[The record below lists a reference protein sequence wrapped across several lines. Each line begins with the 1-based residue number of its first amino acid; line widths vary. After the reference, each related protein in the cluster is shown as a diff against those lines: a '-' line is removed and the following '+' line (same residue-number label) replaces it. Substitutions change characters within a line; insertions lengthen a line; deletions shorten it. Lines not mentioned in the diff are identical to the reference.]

1 MSIDLNTTAFLFP
14 GQGSQRAGMG
24 RALADSDPQ
33 AAQVFAQADEILGF
47 SLTKLCW
54 DEPAEVLNE
63 TENAQPALLAHSV
76 AVLRALQA
84 RFPGIRPA
92 SAAGHSLGE
101 FTALVAAEA
110 LKFEDALLLVR
121 ERGMAM
127 KHAGEINPGG
137 MLAALGADI
146 ATTEQACE
154 EASERTGK
162 IVGVAND
169 NCPGQ
174 IVISGEHEALKAATE
189 ILQAAG
195 VRRLIPLA
203 VSIAGHSSLLDP
215 AQARLNRALSDTQI
229 LTPGFP
235 VFGNV
240 HAAPLESA
248 DDVRADLSAQLTS
261 RVRWTESMQAMIAS
275 GINTFIELGSGDVLS
290 GMMKRIDRS
299 VRSVAIDE
307 PDSFEA
313 IDSLVP

>member
-24 RALADSDPQ
+24 RALADSDPH
-33 AAQVFAQADEILGF
+33 AAQVFARADEILGF

-54 DEPAEVLNE
+54 DESAEVLNE

-92 SAAGHSLGE
+92 CAAGHSLGE

-121 ERGMAM
+121 ERGLAM

-146 ATTEQACE
+146 ATTEQACQ

-174 IVISGEHEALKAATE
+174 IVISGEHAALKAATE

-240 HAAPLESA
+240 HAAPLENA

-275 GINTFIELGSGDVLS
+275 GINTFIELGSGDVLI
-290 GMMKRIDRS
+290 GMMKRIDKK
-299 VRSVAIDE
+299 VRSIAIDA
-307 PDSFEA
+307 PDSFA
-313 IDSLVP
+313 ALDSMVL